1 MDVGSQAVKL
11 HSETSFSPAS
21 PEIIWFFCVTPSS
34 NNSGSTILCDGLNL
48 WNNLSSK
55 TKNFFLSN
63 PVIYSLKIPIE
74 KKIKSKEGKRPWYL
88 NKIGVKN
95 CFINWTKGNI
105 EFDFINFAVNESR
118 LKDQLCF
125 SNHLLV
131 TLKSEPQLKGRK
143 MLFSKSIPK
152 KVINEVNK
160 KAEEITYRIKWEKN
174 DLVMIDNKRF
184 LHGRDSV
191 KKNDRRDIVVMQSL
205 IANFA
210 YGETTRN

>member
-1 MDVGSQAVKL
+1 
-11 HSETSFSPAS
+11 
-21 PEIIWFFCVTPSS
+21 
-34 NNSGSTILCDGLNL
+34 
-48 WNNLSSK
+48 
-55 TKNFFLSN
+55 
-63 PVIYSLKIPIE
+63 
-74 KKIKSKEGKRPWYL
+74 
-88 NKIGVKN
+88 
-95 CFINWTKGNI
+95 
-105 EFDFINFAVNESR
+105 
-118 LKDQLCF
+118 
-125 SNHLLV
+125 
-131 TLKSEPQLKGRK
+131 